1 MGHGG
6 PGGGGPGVGPMGGA
20 ASPGMGGAKQ
30 VSEEEAADA
39 NQRNRAISS
48 SAISRAMSDAN
59 AGQYKIFSGY
69 TVYCIYN
76 DNSTLI
82 GTVY

>member
-1 MGHGG
+1 M
-6 PGGGGPGVGPMGGA
+6 GGG
-20 ASPGMGGAKQ
+20 ASPGMGGGKQ

-59 AGQYKIFSGY
+59 TGQYIM
-69 TVYCIYN
+69 VN
-76 DNSTLI
+76 
-82 GTVY
+82 GTSLFFRYLSVPNQCTC